1 MTMSCL
7 EFDGDSHESS
17 AHWFGMTVL
26 FGTRTSL
33 YKFTICVPQNDTER
47 VRLGTKTDHVR
58 HDLAVGPADK
68 FQFAAVRKEGG
79 KKAGLRCKK
88 GAIPPSKRGNTPE
101 PSADGSGVVHKPRG
115 TLLTPFTCHT
125 QSGRSLTREIF
136 SWFWYD
142 READRMRATKRYR
155 AGGAARSESKS

>member
-1 MTMSCL
+1 MTFL
-7 EFDGDSHESS
+7 IWKFDGDSHESS

-26 FGTRTSL
+26 FGTRTSR

-115 TLLTPFTCHT
+115 DTFNAFHMPYAVRQVPYQGNIQLVL
-125 QSGRSLTREIF
+125 E
-136 SWFWYD
+136 
-142 READRMRATKRYR
+142 
-155 AGGAARSESKS
+155 

>member
-47 VRLGTKTDHVR
+47 VREGTTTDHVR
-58 HDLAVGPADK
+58 HDLSAATRR
-68 FQFAAVRKEGG
+68 QFAALPDKTV
-79 KKAGLRCKK
+79 
-88 GAIPPSKRGNTPE
+88 
-101 PSADGSGVVHKPRG
+101 
-115 TLLTPFTCHT
+115 TLL
-125 QSGRSLTREIF
+125 L
-136 SWFWYD
+136 
-142 READRMRATKRYR
+142 
-155 AGGAARSESKS
+155 

>member
-1 MTMSCL
+1 MEIPTPVCAL
-7 EFDGDSHESS
+7 VRNDSVVRNPHFPLQI
-17 AHWFGMTVL
+17 HNL
-26 FGTRTSL
+26 RT
-33 YKFTICVPQNDTER
+33 TER
-47 VRLGTKTDHVR
+47 YRAGQVGNENRPRSSRLGCRPCRQIPICRSAKR
-58 HDLAVGPADK
+58 RR
-68 FQFAAVRKEGG
+68 Q

-136 SWFWYD
+136 SWFWND

>member
-1 MTMSCL
+1 MLSRNGASIREIATPVCAL
-7 EFDGDSHESS
+7 ARNDREFD
-17 AHWFGMTVL
+17 
-26 FGTRTSL
+26 
-33 YKFTICVPQNDTER
+33 KFTICVPQNDTER
-47 VRLGTKTDHVR
+47 VRVGTITDHVR

-115 TLLTPFTCHT
+115 DTFNAFHMPYAVRQVPYQGNIQLVL
-125 QSGRSLTREIF
+125 E
-136 SWFWYD
+136 
-142 READRMRATKRYR
+142 
-155 AGGAARSESKS
+155 